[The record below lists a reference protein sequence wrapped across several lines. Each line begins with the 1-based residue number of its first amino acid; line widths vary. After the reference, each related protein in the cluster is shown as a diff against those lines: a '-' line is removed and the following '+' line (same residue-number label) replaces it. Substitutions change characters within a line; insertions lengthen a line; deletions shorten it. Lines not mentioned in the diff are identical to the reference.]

1 MMLRVSVYLCC
12 LLSVLLLVGCESA
25 GVATP
30 VPTTITIAGS
40 TAMRRVLTDLTTEFN
55 RQHPDVLFVMRGGGS
70 TIGEELVRR
79 REVNLGAS
87 TLFPPD
93 QGPGSTSAERPTS
106 DSLVRVPIGLDGLA
120 VIVHPSNNI
129 DELSL
134 VQLRDIYAGRLLD
147 WLALGSDAGEIQLVS
162 REDGSGSRILFET
175 RIMGEDRVALTAVVM
190 PTSKDVVEYVAK
202 NPQAVGYVSRA
213 EVAEWIEEGDST
225 EAMAVAQASSV
236 AGAAPQVKVLRV
248 EGRLPTRSSLHSQ
261 EYALTQP
268 LYLVSPGQPAG
279 RIRQFIDFVLSPAG
293 QAIVGR
299 YDAPIR

>member
-1 MMLRVSVYLCC
+1 MDLKRWQPPAVFVWTK
-12 LLSVLLLVGCESA
+12 VG
-25 GVATP
+25 
-30 VPTTITIAGS
+30 
-40 TAMRRVLTDLTTEFN
+40 
-55 RQHPDVLFVMRGGGS
+55 
-70 TIGEELVRR
+70 GE
-79 REVNLGAS
+79 
-87 TLFPPD
+87 
-93 QGPGSTSAERPTS
+93 
-106 DSLVRVPIGLDGLA
+106 
-120 VIVHPSNNI
+120 
-129 DELSL
+129 
-134 VQLRDIYAGRLLD
+134 
-147 WLALGSDAGEIQLVS
+147 AGEVLLVS

-202 NPQAVGYVSRA
+202 HPQAVGYVSRA

-236 AGAAPQVKVLRV
+236 AAAAPQIKVLRV

-293 QAIVGR
+293 QVIVGR